1 MMYNKKYIKGS
12 NKSRLYNI
20 WRGIKKRCYNK
31 NATRYNDYG
40 GRGITVCDL
49 WKNSYASFYNWAR
62 RNNYNRTLTI
72 ERIDV
77 NGNYEPKNCKWIP
90 MSEQASNTRKTIRL
104 TYNGITKTIV
114 QWAKELNIPYS
125 KLYYRKR
132 QGWTDLQCIE
142 GKHAAN

>member
-1 MMYNKKYIKGS
+1 MMYNKKYIKGN

-31 NATRYNDYG
+31 NATGYDAYG

-49 WKNSYASFYNWAR
+49 WKNSYVSFYNWAR
-62 RNNYNRTLTI
+62 RNNYNHTLTI

-77 NGNYEPKNCKWIP
+77 NGNYEPKNCKWVP

-104 TYNGITKTIV
+104 TYNGITKTMV

-125 KLYYRKR
+125 KLYYRKM

-142 GKHAAN
+142 GKHAAK

>member
-1 MMYNKKYIKGS
+1 MYNKKYIKGS
-12 NKSRLYNI
+12 TKSRLYNI

-31 NATRYNDYG
+31 KATGYKDYG

-49 WKNSYASFYNWAR
+49 WKNSYTSFYNWAR
-62 RNNYNRTLTI
+62 RNNYNHTLTI

-90 MSEQASNTRKTIRL
+90 MSEQPSNTRKTIRL
-104 TYNGITKTIV
+104 TYNGITKTMV

-125 KLYYRKR
+125 KLYYRKMR
-132 QGWTDLQCIE
+132 GWTDLQCIE
-142 GKHAAN
+142 GKHAAK